1 MRSSAR
7 YIQRIIVKE
16 YSVSESSDKR
26 ITVKEYS
33 ADRRQKES
41 SESLLYTH
49 PPIIIEDINISD
61 IEDSAKNNSKRI
73 LRIVGL

>member
-7 YIQRIIVKE
+7 YIQRITVKE

-33 ADRRQKES
+33 ANRRQKES
-41 SESLLYTH
+41 LESLWYTH
-49 PPIIIEDINISD
+49 PPNIAENINISD
-61 IEDSAKNNSKRI
+61 IEDSAENNSKRI
-73 LRIVGL
+73 L

>member
-33 ADRRQKES
+33 AISGKRKARNHCGIP
-41 SESLLYTH
+41 TH
-49 PPIIIEDINISD
+49 IIS
-61 IEDSAKNNSKRI
+61 
-73 LRIVGL
+73 LRI